1 MRELTEAEYKE
12 AQDYERSAFVVPLE
26 QFLSVEKELNEARV
40 LLSEKTIQYE
50 ITQEEL
56 EFVKRIRCDAITI
69 ETDRLAEEFKRNT
82 LPDDVKLDILFGF
95 TRKLEHALDE
105 LQEKYDTLAVENML
119 EVNMICKQRDAAMD
133 VLEEISLYL
142 SSGIGDEN
150 TTAQQYKERILDGIK
165 HLAGHAWEER
175 CKYKK
180 LLDQAEEALC
190 HRTFLENTHESRIN

>member
-1 MRELTEAEYKE
+1 MSESTKAEYKE
-12 AQDYERSAFVVPLE
+12 AQDYEKSAFVVPLE

-69 ETDRLAEEFKRNT
+69 ETNRLAEEFKRNT

-95 TRKLEHALDE
+95 NRKLEHVLDE

-119 EVNMICKQRDAAMD
+119 EVNEICKQRDSAIKELKEAWLAMD
-133 VLEEISLYL
+133 EIE
-142 SSGIGDEN
+142 GTD
-150 TTAQQYKERILDGIK
+150 
-165 HLAGHAWEER
+165 
-175 CKYKK
+175 
-180 LLDQAEEALC
+180 
-190 HRTFLENTHESRIN
+190 RINEWQNKNAHFLNTDT

>member
-1 MRELTEAEYKE
+1 MSKTPETDKFNSNWDFYREPWRAIEFAK
-12 AQDYERSAFVVPLE
+12 DLE
-26 QFLSVEKELNEARV
+26 MKLNEARV

-119 EVNMICKQRDAAMD
+119 EVNEICKQRDAAIKELKEAWLAMD
-133 VLEEISLYL
+133 EIE
-142 SSGIGDEN
+142 GTD
-150 TTAQQYKERILDGIK
+150 
-165 HLAGHAWEER
+165 
-175 CKYKK
+175 
-180 LLDQAEEALC
+180 
-190 HRTFLENTHESRIN
+190 RINEWQNKNAHFLNTDA

>member
-56 EFVKRIRCDAITI
+56 EFVKHIRCDAITI
-69 ETDRLAEEFKRNT
+69 EADRLAEEFKRNT

-119 EVNMICKQRDAAMD
+119 EVNEICKQRDAAIDALMAIED
-133 VLEEISLYL
+133 IF
-142 SSGIGDEN
+142 IDGDDTYEDWKSMGQI
-150 TTAQQYKERILDGIK
+150 A
-165 HLAGHAWEER
+165 
-175 CKYKK
+175 
-180 LLDQAEEALC
+180 
-190 HRTFLENTHESRIN
+190 RTFLEKTYESGINQNN